1 MSKSLGVGIA
11 GLGTVG
17 GGFLKQL
24 KGFKA
29 NSKSESNVKIVQIAV
44 KNIKKKRNFNTKN
57 LPLVSNALQLASNKE
72 IDVIVELIGGSS
84 GIAYKLVKKA
94 LSNKKHVITANKA
107 LIATHG
113 NELAAIAEKN
123 NVCLNY
129 EAAIAGGVPIVKA
142 VRENL
147 RFNKISKIYG
157 ILNGTCNYI
166 LTKMSRDKRDFK
178 DVLKDAQKKGFA
190 ELDPTFDIQGIDA
203 AHKISILS
211 SLAFNIKIDF
221 KGTYIEGISKIDAS
235 DFLYAKELGYSI
247 KLLAIAEKKGSQV
260 EQRVHPCFVKQD
272 SDISKVDNELNAI
285 VVNDNVIGSNI
296 FEGPGA
302 GAGPTGASV
311 MSDLM
316 DIHRGTY
323 IFPLG
328 SSIKRKKRLKIRKIT
343 DLKFSYYLR
352 ILAKDQSG
360 VMASITKVL
369 SYHKVSIESIIQKPS
384 QKKNYAEIILIIHSI
399 KESTLIS
406 ALKKIKG
413 LNTVSSS
420 VKLVR
425 IEDSLWQLF
434 QHNMLLEL

>member
-1 MSKSLGVGIA
+1 MGKFLGVGIA

-24 KGFKA
+24 KSFKT

-44 KNIKKKRNFNTKN
+44 KNLKKKRSFNAKN
-57 LPLVSNALQLASNKE
+57 LPLTPNALQLASNKE
-72 IDVIVELIGGSS
+72 IDVIIELIGGSS
-84 GIAYKLVKKA
+84 GVAYKLVKKA

-147 RFNKISKIYG
+147 RFNEISKIYG

-235 DFLYAKELGYSI
+235 DFIYAKELGYSI

-285 VVNDNVIGSNI
+285 VVNDNVIGFNI

-316 DIHRGTY
+316 DILRGTY
-323 IFPLG
+323 ILPLG
-328 SSIKRKKRLKIRKIT
+328 SSQKNKKKVKIKKIT
-343 DLKFSYYLR
+343 DLKFPYYLR

-369 SYHKVSIESIIQKPS
+369 SSHNVSIESIIQKPS
-384 QKKNYAEIILIIHSI
+384 QKKNYAEIILITHSI

-420 VKLVR
+420 VKLIR

-434 QHNMLLEL
+434 QHSMLLEL

>member
-1 MSKSLGVGIA
+1 MSKFLGVGIA

-24 KGFKA
+24 KSFKT

-44 KNIKKKRNFNTKN
+44 KNLKKKRSFNAKSF
-57 LPLVSNALQLASNKE
+57 PLTSNALQLASNKE
-72 IDVIVELIGGSS
+72 IDVVIELIGGSS
-84 GIAYKLVKKA
+84 GVAYKLVKKA

-113 NELAAIAEKN
+113 NELAGIAEKN

-235 DFLYAKELGYSI
+235 DFIYAKELGYSI

-285 VVNDNVIGSNI
+285 VVNDNVIGFNI

-316 DIHRGTY
+316 DILRGTY
-323 IFPLG
+323 ILPLG
-328 SSIKRKKRLKIRKIT
+328 SSQKSKKTVKIKKIT
-343 DLKFSYYLR
+343 DLKFPYYLR

-369 SYHKVSIESIIQKPS
+369 SSHNVSIESIIQKPS
-384 QKKNYAEIILIIHSI
+384 QKKNYAEIILITHSI

-420 VKLVR
+420 VKLIR
-425 IEDSLWQLF
+425 IEDSL
-434 QHNMLLEL
+434 

>member
-1 MSKSLGVGIA
+1 MSKFLGVGIA

-24 KGFKA
+24 RSFKT
-29 NSKSESNVKIVQIAV
+29 NSRSESNIKIVQIAV
-44 KNIKKKRNFNTKN
+44 KNPKKKRSFSTKN
-57 LPLVSNALQLASNKE
+57 LPLTSSAIQLASNKE
-72 IDVIVELIGGSS
+72 IDVIIELIGGSS

-113 NELAAIAEKN
+113 NELARIAERNK
-123 NVCLNY
+123 VCLNY
-129 EAAIAGGVPIVKA
+129 EAAIAGGVPVVKA

-147 RFNKISKIYG
+147 RFNKIFKIYG

-166 LTKMSRDKRDFK
+166 LTKMSRDRRDFK

-190 ELDPTFDIQGIDA
+190 ELDPTFDIQGVDA
-203 AHKISILS
+203 GHKISILS
-211 SLAFNIKIDF
+211 SIAFNIQIDF

-235 DFLYAKELGYSI
+235 DFEFAKELGYSI
-247 KLLAIAEKKGSQV
+247 KLLAIAAKVGSQV
-260 EQRVHPCFVKQD
+260 EQRVHPCFVRKD

-285 VVNDNVIGSNI
+285 VVNDNVIGVNI

-316 DIHRGTY
+316 DILRGTC
-323 IFPLG
+323 IPPLG
-328 SSIKRKKRLKIRKIT
+328 SSIKKKKKLKIKKIT
-343 DLKFSYYLR
+343 DLKFPYYLR

-360 VMASITKVL
+360 VMASITKAL
-369 SYHKVSIESIIQKPS
+369 SLHKISIESIIQKPS
-384 QKKNYAEIILIIHSI
+384 QKKNYAEIILIIHRI

-413 LNTVSSS
+413 LNTVSSP
-420 VKLVR
+420 VKLIR
-425 IEDSLWQLF
+425 IEDSL
-434 QHNMLLEL
+434 

>member
-1 MSKSLGVGIA
+1 MSKFLGVGIA

-24 KGFKA
+24 KSFKT
-29 NSKSESNVKIVQIAV
+29 NSKSEPNVKIVQIAV
-44 KNIKKKRNFNTKN
+44 KNLKKKRNLNAKN
-57 LPLVSNALQLASNKE
+57 LPLVSNALQLASNNE
-72 IDVIVELIGGSS
+72 IDVIIELIGGSS
-84 GIAYKLVKKA
+84 GVAYKLVKKA

-113 NELAAIAEKN
+113 NELAAIAEQN

-166 LTKMSRDKRDFK
+166 LTKMSQDKRDFK
-178 DVLKDAQKKGFA
+178 EVLKDAQKKGFA

-211 SLAFNIKIDF
+211 SLAFNIRIDF

-316 DIHRGTY
+316 DILRGTY
-323 IFPLG
+323 ILPLG
-328 SSIKRKKRLKIRKIT
+328 SSQKRKKKVKIKKIT
-343 DLKFSYYLR
+343 DLKFPYYLR

-369 SYHKVSIESIIQKPS
+369 SAHKVSIESIIQKPS

-420 VKLVR
+420 AKLIR

-434 QHNMLLEL
+434 QHSMLLEL

>member
-24 KGFKA
+24 KSFKT
-29 NSKSESNVKIVQIAV
+29 NSKSDSNVKIIEIAV
-44 KNIKKKRNFNTKN
+44 KNIKKKRNLSAKN
-57 LPLVSNALQLASNKE
+57 LPLTSNALDLTSNKE
-72 IDVIVELIGGSS
+72 IDVIIELIGGSS

-178 DVLKDAQKKGFA
+178 EVLKDAQKKGFA

-221 KGTYIEGISKIDAS
+221 KGTYIEGISKIDSS
-235 DFLYAKELGYSI
+235 DFIYAKELGYSI
-247 KLLAIAEKKGSQV
+247 KLLAIAEKKGSQI
-260 EQRVHPCFVKQD
+260 EQRVHPCFVNQD

-285 VVNDNVIGSNI
+285 VVNDQVIGSNI

-316 DIHRGTY
+316 DILRGTY
-323 IFPLG
+323 ILPLG
-328 SSIKRKKRLKIRKIT
+328 SSIKRKKKSVIKKIT
-343 DLKFSYYLR
+343 SLKFPYYLR
-352 ILAKDQSG
+352 ILAKDKSG

-369 SYHKVSIESIIQKPS
+369 SSYKVSIESIIQKPS
-384 QKKNYAEIILIIHSI
+384 KKKNYAEIILIIHNV
-399 KESTLIS
+399 KESTLIL
-406 ALKKIKG
+406 ALKKIKD

-420 VKLVR
+420 VKLIR
-425 IEDSLWQLF
+425 IEDSL
-434 QHNMLLEL
+434 

>member
-24 KGFKA
+24 KSFKT
-29 NSKSESNVKIVQIAV
+29 NSKSDSNVKIIEIAV
-44 KNIKKKRNFNTKN
+44 KNIKKKRNLSAKN
-57 LPLVSNALQLASNKE
+57 LPLTSNALDLTSNKE
-72 IDVIVELIGGSS
+72 IDVIIELIGGSS

-178 DVLKDAQKKGFA
+178 EVLKDAQKKGFA

-211 SLAFNIKIDF
+211 SLAFNIQIDF
-221 KGTYIEGISKIDAS
+221 KGTYIEGISKIDSS
-235 DFLYAKELGYSI
+235 DFIYAKELGYSI
-247 KLLAIAEKKGSQV
+247 KLLAIAEKKGSQI
-260 EQRVHPCFVKQD
+260 EQRVHPCFVNQD

-285 VVNDNVIGSNI
+285 VVNDQVIGSNI

-316 DIHRGTY
+316 DILRGTY
-323 IFPLG
+323 ILPLG
-328 SSIKRKKRLKIRKIT
+328 SSIKRKKKSVIKKIT
-343 DLKFSYYLR
+343 SLKFPYYLR
-352 ILAKDQSG
+352 ILAKDKSG

-369 SYHKVSIESIIQKPS
+369 SSYKVSIESIIQKPS
-384 QKKNYAEIILIIHSI
+384 KKKNYAEIILIIHNV
-399 KESTLIS
+399 KESTLIL
-406 ALKKIKG
+406 ALKKIKD

-420 VKLVR
+420 VKLIR
-425 IEDSLWQLF
+425 IEDSL
-434 QHNMLLEL
+434 

>member
-24 KGFKA
+24 KSFKT

-44 KNIKKKRNFNTKN
+44 KNPKKKRIFNTKN
-57 LPLVSNALQLASNKE
+57 LPLISDALQLASNKE
-72 IDVIVELIGGSS
+72 IDVIIELIGGSS
-84 GIAYKLVKKA
+84 GVAYKLVKKA
-94 LSNKKHVITANKA
+94 LSNRKHVITANKA
-107 LIATHG
+107 LIASHG
-113 NELAAIAEKN
+113 NELVTIAEKN

-147 RFNKISKIYG
+147 RFNRISKIYG

-203 AHKISILS
+203 GHKISILS
-211 SLAFNIKIDF
+211 SVAFNIQIDF

-235 DFLYAKELGYSI
+235 DFVFAKELGYSI
-247 KLLAIAEKKGSQV
+247 KLLAIAAKNGSQV
-260 EQRVHPCFVKQD
+260 EQRVHPCFVKKD

-316 DIHRGTY
+316 DILRGTY
-323 IFPLG
+323 IHPLG
-328 SSIKRKKRLKIRKIT
+328 SSIKRKKKLKIKKIT
-343 DLKFSYYLR
+343 DLKFPYYLR

-369 SYHKVSIESIIQKPS
+369 SYHKISIESIIQKPS

-420 VKLVR
+420 VKLIR
-425 IEDSLWQLF
+425 IEDSL
-434 QHNMLLEL
+434 

>member
-1 MSKSLGVGIA
+1 MDPKKINIAIVGFGNI
-11 GLGTVG
+11 GSYFYKTLIKNKKTITIKTG
-17 GGFLKQL
+17 KIPI
-24 KGFKA
+24 
-29 NSKSESNVKIVQIAV
+29 VKYISA
-44 KNIKKKRNFNTKN
+44 KNITKKRKIKIPKFKWIKN
-57 LPLVSNALQLASNKE
+57 PLNLVFKK
-72 IDVIVELIGGSS
+72 DVDIVVELIGGAE
-84 GIAYKLVKKA
+84 GMAKKLVFASLK
-94 LSNKKHVITANKA
+94 NKKHVITANKA
-107 LIATHG
+107 LIASHG
-113 NELAAIAEKN
+113 NELATIAEKN

-147 RFNKISKIYG
+147 RFNRISKIYG

-203 AHKISILS
+203 GHKISILS
-211 SLAFNIKIDF
+211 SVAFNIQIDF

-235 DFLYAKELGYSI
+235 DFEFAKELGYSI
-247 KLLAIAEKKGSQV
+247 KLLAIAAKVGLQI
-260 EQRVHPCFVKQD
+260 EQRVHPCFVRKD

-285 VVNDNVIGSNI
+285 VVNDNVIGVNI

-316 DIHRGTY
+316 DILRGTC
-323 IFPLG
+323 IPPLG
-328 SSIKRKKRLKIRKIT
+328 SSIKKKKKLKIKKIT
-343 DLKFSYYLR
+343 DLKFPYYLR

-360 VMASITKVL
+360 VMASITKAL
-369 SYHKVSIESIIQKPS
+369 SLHKISIESIIQKPS
-384 QKKNYAEIILIIHSI
+384 QKKNYAEIILIIHRI

-413 LNTVSSS
+413 LNTVSSP
-420 VKLVR
+420 VKLIR
-425 IEDSLWQLF
+425 IEDSL
-434 QHNMLLEL
+434 

>member
-24 KGFKA
+24 KSFKT
-29 NSKSESNVKIVQIAV
+29 NSKSESNVKIVAIAV
-44 KNIKKKRNFNTKN
+44 KNIKKKRNFNIKN
-57 LPLVSNALQLASNKE
+57 LPLISNTLHLASNNE

-166 LTKMSRDKRDFK
+166 LTKMFRDKRDFK
-178 DVLKDAQKKGFA
+178 DVLKDAQNKGFA

-211 SLAFNIKIDF
+211 SIAFNIKIDF
-221 KGTYIEGISKIDAS
+221 KGTYIEGISKIDSS

-247 KLLAIAEKKGSQV
+247 KLLAIAEKKGLQV
-260 EQRVHPCFVKQD
+260 EQRVHPKTD
-272 SDISKVDNELNAI
+272 MSNHLLI
-285 VVNDNVIGSNI
+285 VVN
-296 FEGPGA
+296 
-302 GAGPTGASV
+302 
-311 MSDLM
+311 
-316 DIHRGTY
+316 
-323 IFPLG
+323 
-328 SSIKRKKRLKIRKIT
+328 
-343 DLKFSYYLR
+343 
-352 ILAKDQSG
+352 
-360 VMASITKVL
+360 
-369 SYHKVSIESIIQKPS
+369 
-384 QKKNYAEIILIIHSI
+384 
-399 KESTLIS
+399 
-406 ALKKIKG
+406 
-413 LNTVSSS
+413 
-420 VKLVR
+420 
-425 IEDSLWQLF
+425 
-434 QHNMLLEL
+434 

>member
-1 MSKSLGVGIA
+1 MSNSLGVGIA

-24 KGFKA
+24 KSFKA
-29 NSKSESNVKIVQIAV
+29 KSNSESNIKIVQIAV
-44 KNIKKKRNFNTKN
+44 KNKRKKRNFSIRS
-57 LPLVSNALQLASNKE
+57 LPLISNAMELASNEE
-72 IDVIVELIGGSS
+72 IDIIIELIGGSS

-94 LSNKKHVITANKA
+94 LFNKKHVITANKA

-123 NVCLNY
+123 KVCLNY

-178 DVLKDAQKKGFA
+178 DVLKDAQNKGFA

-203 AHKISILS
+203 GHKISILS
-211 SLAFNIKIDF
+211 SLAFNIKVDF

-235 DFLYAKELGYSI
+235 DFIFAKELGYSI
-247 KLLAIAEKKGSQV
+247 KLLAIAAINGSQV

-316 DIHRGTY
+316 DILRGTY
-323 IFPLG
+323 ILPLG
-328 SSIKRKKRLKIRKIT
+328 SSIDKKKKSKIKKIT
-343 DLKFSYYLR
+343 EQKFPYYLR

-369 SYHKVSIESIIQKPS
+369 SSYKVSIESIIQKPS
-384 QKKNYAEIILIIHSI
+384 HKKSYAEIILIIHRI
-399 KESTLIS
+399 KESTLLL

-413 LNTVSSS
+413 LKTVSSS
-420 VKLVR
+420 VKLIR
-425 IEDSLWQLF
+425 IEDSL
-434 QHNMLLEL
+434 